1 MNKSRRA
8 TRRRNLGQSDYLISA
23 YVGIQALL
31 EVVEEN
37 EIKLTGNSTGKVN
50 LVTEAIVRASS
61 KTTNKGTE
69 QSQDEMRFK
78 LKEAVA
84 GLIQPLVHNGIE
96 ERRSPEL
103 QVTEISGKDASRVQN
118 ESMCVKEQISCLQVT
133 VITVMICLCVTDP
146 FFLSAV

>member
-8 TRRRNLGQSDYLISA
+8 TRRRNLGQSDHLISA

-78 LKEAVA
+78 LKEAEA